1 MLANIIAIL
10 VKKKSKITLTE
21 LYSDAYGHYLYMIQ
35 KQIKLILSIY
45 PMRFLCHQLNQ
56 IN

>member
-10 VKKKSKITLTE
+10 VKKKSKITLME
-21 LYSDAYGHYLYMIQ
+21 LYLDVYGHYLYMTQ
-35 KQIKLILSIY
+35 RQIKLILSISLMKY
-45 PMRFLCHQLNQ
+45 LCHLLNQ